1 MFEILDTALFSLMF
15 RIIMLVIAGG
25 GFMFFAKRAIEQ
37 LKSTKTV
44 LSIVDEIII
53 CFLIIVGAI
62 IIIGVKPSIVVGFFV
77 VPLMWIWQ
85 GILELARM
93 IGVPI

>member
-1 MFEILDTALFSLMF
+1 MFEILDTMLFALIF

-25 GFMFFAKRAIEQ
+25 GFMYFGKRAMAQ
-37 LKSTKTV
+37 LKSTKTI
-44 LSIVDEIII
+44 LAIIDEIII

-62 IIIGVKPSIVVGFFV
+62 IIIGVKPSIIIGFFV
-77 VPLMWIWQ
+77 TPLIWLWN

-93 IGVPI
+93 IGVPV